1 MIFDLAEKDV
11 YTNLATE
18 QWYTD
23 YAIGPIL
30 LLWQSDQAV
39 VIGKNQNPWR
49 ECRLQSMASD
59 GVPLVR
65 RISGGGAVYHDLGN
79 LNYSVIVDRADYEES
94 RAFDMLLNA
103 LSACGIHAER
113 TCKSNIMWKQK
124 KISGTAFAFRK
135 QRVLHHGTLLLH
147 TDLEK
152 MQRYLGS
159 EVGVIETN
167 AIASVP
173 AKTINIGIEVELVK
187 VALRDAFSAMYA
199 PNKQHPLS
207 LNPLSIQA
215 IRDQYTADAWLYG
228 KTPAFSLQ
236 TEEGN
241 WVKYAPA
248 SAEAP
253 MIEKHL
259 FNADKLAIKS
269 K

>member
-1 MIFDLAEKDV
+1 VIIDLTEKDV

-23 YAIGPIL
+23 YATGPIL

-39 VIGKNQNPWR
+39 VMGKNQNPWR

-79 LNYSVIVDRADYEES
+79 LNYSVIVDRAHYEES
-94 RAFDMLLNA
+94 RAFDMLLTA

-159 EVGVIETN
+159 EVGAIETN

-173 AKTINIGIEVELVK
+173 AKTTNIGVEVENIKASLMQ
-187 VALRDAFSAMYA
+187 AFSAMYA
-199 PNKQHPLS
+199 PNRQHLLS
-207 LNPLSIQA
+207 VNPLTVQA
-215 IRDQYTADAWLYG
+215 IRDQYTTDAWLYG

-236 TEEGN
+236 TDEGN
-241 WVKYAPA
+241 WVKYVPA
-248 SAEAP
+248 GAEAP

>member
-1 MIFDLAEKDV
+1 VIIDLAEKDV

-23 YAIGPIL
+23 YATGPIL

-39 VIGKNQNPWR
+39 VMGKNQNPWR

-79 LNYSVIVDRADYEES
+79 LNYSVIVDRAHYEES
-94 RAFDMLLNA
+94 RAFDMLLTA

-159 EVGVIETN
+159 EVGAIETN

-173 AKTINIGIEVELVK
+173 AKTTNIGVEVENIKASLMQ
-187 VALRDAFSAMYA
+187 AFSAMYA
-199 PNKQHPLS
+199 PNRQHLLS
-207 LNPLSIQA
+207 VNPLTVQA
-215 IRDQYTADAWLYG
+215 IRDQYTTDAWLYG

-236 TEEGN
+236 TDEGN
-241 WVKYAPA
+241 WVKYVPA
-248 SAEAP
+248 GAEAP